1 MNDTDPNSPE
11 TGAQT
16 PTTETPTTETSTT
29 QTPTTDAAA
38 PAPTPPADAEGDV
51 LRDEIES
58 IHAIGEDQ

>member
-11 TGAQT
+11 TGAGR
-16 PTTETPTTETSTT
+16 PTTKTPITK
-29 QTPTTDAAA
+29 TPTTDAAA
-38 PAPTPPADAEGDV
+38 PAQAPAPTPPAEAAGEV